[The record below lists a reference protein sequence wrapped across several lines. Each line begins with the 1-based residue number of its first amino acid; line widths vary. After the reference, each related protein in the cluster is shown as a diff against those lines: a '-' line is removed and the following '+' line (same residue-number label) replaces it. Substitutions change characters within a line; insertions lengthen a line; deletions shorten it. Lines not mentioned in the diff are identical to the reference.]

1 MPINK
6 NIILSLLLVILWVCL
21 IFVMSGMNTNES
33 NNKSKSTVNKVVEA
47 TMETTNDLGITDK
60 HPSENKMKQ
69 VIEKLNEP
77 LRKVAHASE
86 FCILAILI
94 YMCLK
99 AFNIKKHKIIIFSIL
114 CSFLY
119 ACTDEYHQ
127 SFVQGRTSQFTDVL
141 IDTAGAVIG
150 VLFINFIFYLIN
162 KKKHPELKDDKII
175 DAN

>member
-6 NIILSLLLVILWVCL
+6 KIILSIVLVILWAGL
-21 IFVMSGMNTNES
+21 IFVMSSMNTNES
-33 NNKSKSTVNKVVEA
+33 NDKSKSTINKVVEA
-47 TMETTNDLGITDK
+47 TVETTNDLGITDK
-60 HPSENKMKQ
+60 HPSEKKMKH

-77 LRKVAHASE
+77 LRKAAHASE

-150 VLFINFIFYLIN
+150 VILISFIFYLKDKRHN
-162 KKKHPELKDDKII
+162 LKVKEEKIT
-175 DAN
+175 NTN

>member
-1 MPINK
+1 
-6 NIILSLLLVILWVCL
+6 
-21 IFVMSGMNTNES
+21 MSSMNTNES
-33 NNKSKSTVNKVVEA
+33 NDKSKSTINKVVEA
-47 TMETTNDLGITDK
+47 TVETTNDLGITDK

-69 VIEKLNEP
+69 VIEKLNGP

-86 FCILAILI
+86 FCILGILV
-94 YMCLK
+94 YTCLK
-99 AFNIKKHKIIIFSIL
+99 AFNIKKYKIILFSIL
-114 CSFLY
+114 LSFIY
-119 ACTDEYHQ
+119 ACTDEFHQ

-175 DAN
+175 NAN